1 MMMNHQYNQYPP
13 SYPEQVDSDYDTTQQ
28 NSSLTPTA
36 TDAMDTDAAAL
47 ANGGSANGETETSPQ
62 HQLNEP
68 PAAAA
73 APVETHVTGNEDM
86 QIEKNPS
93 AEIGLEEDGGS
104 DQNTIE
110 TSSTAKEENHMEE

>member
-1 MMMNHQYNQYPP
+1 MMMNHPYNQYPP
-13 SYPEQVDSDYDTTQQ
+13 SYPEQVDSDFDTTQQ

-47 ANGGSANGETETSPQ
+47 SNGSANGETETSPQ

-73 APVETHVTGNEDM
+73 APVETHVAGNEDM
-86 QIEKNPS
+86 QIEKNP
-93 AEIGLEEDGGS
+93 IGLEDGGS

-110 TSSTAKEENHMEE
+110 TSSTAKEE